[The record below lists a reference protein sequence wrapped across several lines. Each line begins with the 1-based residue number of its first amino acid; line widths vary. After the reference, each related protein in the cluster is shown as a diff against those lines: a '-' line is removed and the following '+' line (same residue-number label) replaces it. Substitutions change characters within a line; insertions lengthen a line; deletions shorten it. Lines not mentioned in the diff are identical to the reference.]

1 MKSESKIQSE
11 ILELLKLRGCW
22 IVKTIK
28 SNRKGIPD
36 VIACYK
42 GLFIAVEVKK
52 EGLGYEDATP
62 LQKLEIKNI
71 IKAGGKAIVTSKV
84 EEVSKLLDNLIL
96 V

>member
-1 MKSESKIQSE
+1 M
-11 ILELLKLRGCW
+11 LRLLNQIEK
-22 IVKTIK
+22 VY
-28 SNRKGIPD
+28 PD
-36 VIACYK
+36 IIACYK

-71 IKAGGKAIVTSKV
+71 IKAGGKAIVTSKA
-84 EEVSKLLDNLIL
+84 EEVTKLLDNLIL